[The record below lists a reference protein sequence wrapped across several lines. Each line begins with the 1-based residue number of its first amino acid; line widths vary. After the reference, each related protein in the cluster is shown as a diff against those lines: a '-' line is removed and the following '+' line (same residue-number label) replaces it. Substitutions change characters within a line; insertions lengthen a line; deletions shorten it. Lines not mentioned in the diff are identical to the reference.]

1 MWTAGIDSGFACGQL
16 ALILALQLSSHLTS
30 LQPRFP
36 WIQNGFKMPFHRFC
50 GNLKTCVC
58 PGPSTVSG
66 TLKMLSKCWVIFPC
80 TGRGRSDPKSQTLHT
95 RQSWNPSSLT
105 RMCVPLARTAQ
116 NDWILSSTLPAGGRI
131 SRRPFR
137 GGIQFQSLGME
148 KLEQSVTPCSH
159 TLTTT

>member
-30 LQPRFP
+30 LQPWFP

-50 GNLKTCVC
+50 GNLRTCVC

-66 TLKMLSKCWVIFPC
+66 TLKMLSRCWVIFPC
-80 TGRGRSDPKSQTLHT
+80 TGEAAAIRSPRHFTQGRAGIA
-95 RQSWNPSSLT
+95 SSLT
-105 RMCVPLARTAQ
+105 GMCVPLAGTAR